1 MKPDDKWTKAAA
13 QMKKS
18 PNFSKMFVEAQA
30 KRSKY
35 GNRKVVK
42 NGETFDSVREYE
54 RHLVLLDMQK
64 RGEIA
69 GLERQPIFILSVG
82 GERICKYI
90 GDWRYWVLSE
100 GAHPSQRPCPPQT
113 NRHARGYQ
121 VVEDCKGFQTPEFKL
136 KFRLAKALYPQ
147 IDWRLS

>member
-1 MKPDDKWTKAAA
+1 MKDKWAVAAA
-13 QMKKS
+13 RMKKA

-64 RGEIA
+64 RGEIQ
-69 GLERQPIFILSVG
+69 GLVRQPRYRLIVN
-82 GERICKYI
+82 ETMICDYI
-90 GDWRYWVLSE
+90 GDWFYVERRFSVQHGRWLDKAS
-100 GAHPSQRPCPPQT
+100 
-113 NRHARGYQ
+113 
-121 VVEDCKGFQTPEFKL
+121 VVEDSKGFQTPEFKL
-136 KFRLAKALYPQ
+136 KWKLAKALYPE